1 MLRKESASTQNSDL
15 LVIGIVTEF
24 LLKVRKSNDLF
35 QDTKTSQGKAETV
48 GGSNRKEERSE
59 AEGREEKLGDH
70 MGYVA
75 AARLTAVHQR
85 HHLHLSE
92 SSRARPQL
100 SPPSAPPEQPPQSLT
115 QLSPQAASPPPSSVL
130 TLGQVNPWSADLLP
144 DYLSVL
150 ERAQGG
156 AEPLVDRR
164 PLTNE
169 TQGQLA
175 LDFERE
181 FSLGLW
187 SCAFPKASMSQ
198 GALFLPF

>member
-1 MLRKESASTQNSDL
+1 
-15 LVIGIVTEF
+15 
-24 LLKVRKSNDLF
+24 
-35 QDTKTSQGKAETV
+35 
-48 GGSNRKEERSE
+48 
-59 AEGREEKLGDH
+59 

-100 SPPSAPPEQPPQSLT
+100 SPPSAPPEPPPQSLT

-144 DYLSVL
+144 DSLSIL
-150 ERAQGG
+150 ERAQGR
-156 AEPLVDRR
+156 AEPLLDRR

-181 FSLGLW
+181 FSPGLW
-187 SCAFPKASMSQ
+187 SCAFPKASVSQ
-198 GALFLPF
+198 GALFYHFKESYWPFGFFGVSPTFRDGWVMKHHLEQSVAGIRAWFWVREIG